1 MEGAVGGVVVETGR
15 KTPIRGEYDVV
26 VLGGGPAGIAAAVAA
41 ARAGSSTLLV
51 ERYGFLGGA
60 GTMSGLSNFCGL
72 HAKVHGVEDRQ
83 IVHGVVDDLLARL
96 AHFEGLAAVHPAYG
110 GKIMAQAYDTAAF
123 KLAADDLLQ
132 SAAVKILFHALAV
145 GVAMRSDTAIDAL
158 LIESKSGREAIRAGV
173 FIDCS
178 GDADLARW
186 AGAPFE
192 QSNRPGGTYYTSHMF
207 RMSGVDAGV
216 AAGARRL
223 IPQLMAEAESRGEQR
238 FPRKGAI
245 VSPICHDSEWYANAT
260 QQKRPDGSAL
270 DATNVDDLTYGEL
283 EGRRQIWQIFD
294 FIHKR
299 VPGFEQAYIVD
310 IPPQIGI
317 RETRRIVGQ
326 YQLSVDDVMS
336 CADFADAIGVN
347 GWPVEAHVAGDVIV
361 RFPPIA
367 GARGFHQLPFR
378 MIVPQRIENL
388 YVAGRCASMTHEGQS
403 SARVSGPCYVMG
415 QAAGTAAH
423 LALKS
428 GVLCPHVDVAALQ
441 RRLSADGVYF
451 GADVRSSDSQDGKR
465 ARGQI

>member
-1 MEGAVGGVVVETGR
+1 MEGAIARVVIETKR
-15 KTPIRGEYDVV
+15 ETPIRGECDVV

-41 ARAGSSTLLV
+41 ARKGNSTLLV

-60 GTMSGLSNFCGL
+60 GTIAGVSNFCGL
-72 HAKVHGVEDRQ
+72 HAKIHGVEHRQ
-83 IVHGVVDDLLARL
+83 VVRGIVDDLLARL
-96 AHFEGLAAVHPAYG
+96 RRFEGLAAVHPAYG

-145 GVAMRSDTAIDAL
+145 GVAMRSDSTIDAL
-158 LIESKSGREAIRAGV
+158 LIESKSGREAIRARI

-178 GDADLARW
+178 GDADLACW

-192 QSNRPGGTYYTSHMF
+192 QSNRPGATYYTSHMF
-207 RMSGVDAGV
+207 RMSDVDPKLAT
-216 AAGARRL
+216 GASRL
-223 IPQLMAEAESRGEQR
+223 IPQLMAEAESRGEQC

-245 VSPICHDSEWYANAT
+245 VSPITHESEWYVNAT
-260 QQKRPDGSAL
+260 QTRKPDGRAL
-270 DATNVDDLTYGEL
+270 DATNVDDLSYGEI
-283 EGRRQIWQIFD
+283 EGRRQIWQVFD
-294 FIHKR
+294 FIHKH
-299 VPGFEQAYIVD
+299 VPGFERAYIVD
-310 IPPQIGI
+310 IPPQIGV

-326 YQLSVDDVMS
+326 YQLCVDDVMN
-336 CADFADAIGVN
+336 CVDFPDVIGVN

-361 RFPPIA
+361 RFPTIA

-415 QAAGTAAH
+415 QAAGTAAD
-423 LALKS
+423 LALRS
-428 GVLCPHVDVAALQ
+428 GVSCQSVDVTVLQ
-441 RRLSADGVYF
+441 RQLSTDGVYF
-451 GADVRSSDSQDGKR
+451 DAGV
-465 ARGQI
+465 

>member
-1 MEGAVGGVVVETGR
+1 VESAISGVVVETSR
-15 KTPIRGEYDVV
+15 ETPIRGEYDVV

-41 ARAGSSTLLV
+41 ARKGNATLLV

-72 HAKVHGVEDRQ
+72 HAKIHGAEHRQVVHG
-83 IVHGVVDDLLARL
+83 IVDDLLARIDR
-96 AHFEGLAAVHPAYG
+96 FEGLAAMHPAYG

-132 SAAVKILFHALAV
+132 SARVSILFHAFAV
-145 GVAMRSDTAIDAL
+145 GVAMQSDTRIDAL
-158 LIESKSGREAIRAGV
+158 LIESKSGRQAIRARV

-186 AGAPFE
+186 AGAPYE
-192 QSNRPGGTYYTSHMF
+192 RSSAPYYTSHMF
-207 RMSGVDAGV
+207 RMSDVDAV
-216 AAGARRL
+216 KAAGARAL
-223 IPQLMAEAESRGEQR
+223 IPQLMADAERRGEQR

-245 VSPICHDSEWYANAT
+245 VNPIVHKSEWYANAT
-260 QQKRPDGSAL
+260 QQKKPDGSAL

-294 FIHKR
+294 FIHKN
-299 VPGFEQAYIVD
+299 VPGFERAYIVD

-317 RETRRIVGQ
+317 RETRRIVGR
-326 YQLSVDDVMS
+326 YQLSVDNVMN
-336 CADFADAIGVN
+336 CVDFPDAIGVN
-347 GWPVEAHVAGDVIV
+347 GWPVEAHVAGDVII
-361 RFPPIA
+361 RFPTIA
-367 GARGFHQLPFR
+367 DARGFHQLPFR
-378 MIVPQRIENL
+378 MIVPRGIENL

-415 QAAGTAAH
+415 QAAGTAAD

-428 GVLCPHVDVAALQ
+428 GVACPDVDVAALQ
-441 RRLSADGVYF
+441 RQLGADGVYF
-451 GADVRSSDSQDGKR
+451 GADVRPASTDETAR
-465 ARGQI
+465 ARA

>member
-1 MEGAVGGVVVETGR
+1 MEDAIGGVVIETR
-15 KTPIRGEYDVV
+15 RETPIRGEYDVV
-26 VLGGGPAGIAAAVAA
+26 VLGGGPAGIAAAVGA
-41 ARAGSSTLLV
+41 ARKGNSTLLV

-72 HAKVHGVEDRQ
+72 HAKIDGLEHRQ
-83 IVHGVVDDLLARL
+83 IVHGVIDDLLARL
-96 AHFEGLAAVHPAYG
+96 GRFEGLAAVHPAYG

-132 SAAVKILFHALAV
+132 SAEAKILFHALAV
-145 GVAMRSDTAIDAL
+145 GVAMRSETIIDAL
-158 LIESKSGREAIRAGV
+158 LIESKSGREAIRARA

-178 GDADLARW
+178 GDADVARW

-192 QSNRPGGTYYTSHMF
+192 QSNLPGETYYTSHMF
-207 RMSGVDAGV
+207 RMSGVDAGA
-216 AAGARRL
+216 AAGAHHL
-223 IPQLMAEAESRGEQR
+223 IPQLMADAESRGEQR

-245 VSPICHDSEWYANAT
+245 VNPINHESEWYANAT
-260 QQKRPDGSAL
+260 QQKKPDGGAL
-270 DATNVDDLTYGEL
+270 DATNVDDLSYGEL
-283 EGRRQIWQIFD
+283 EGRRQTWQIFD
-294 FIHKR
+294 FIHKH

-326 YQLSVDDVMS
+326 YQLSVDDVMN
-336 CADFADAIGVN
+336 CVDFPDVIGVD

-361 RFPPIA
+361 LFPTIA

-378 MIVPQRIENL
+378 MIIPQRIENL

-428 GVLCPHVDVAALQ
+428 GVSCQEVDVSALQ
-441 RRLSADGVYF
+441 RLLSADGVYF
-451 GADVRSSDSQDGKR
+451 GADVQSPGTEEVNR
-465 ARGQI
+465 ARA

>member
-1 MEGAVGGVVVETGR
+1 
-15 KTPIRGEYDVV
+15 VV

-41 ARAGSSTLLV
+41 ARLGNSTLLV

-72 HAKVHGVEDRQ
+72 HAKIHGVEDRQ

-96 AHFEGLAAVHPAYG
+96 RRFEGLAPAHPAYG
-110 GKIMAQAYDTAAF
+110 GRIMAQSYDTAAF

-132 SAAVKILFHALAV
+132 SAEVNILFHALAV
-145 GVAMRSDTAIDAL
+145 GIAMRSDISIDAL
-158 LIESKSGREAIRAGV
+158 LIESKSGREAVRARV

-192 QSNRPGGTYYTSHMF
+192 QSNKPGGTYYTSHMF
-207 RMSGVDAGV
+207 RMSGVDA
-216 AAGARRL
+216 AAAVDARRL
-223 IPQLMAEAESRGEQR
+223 IPDLMAAAEARGEQR

-245 VSPICHDSEWYANAT
+245 VSHMKHASEWYANAT
-260 QQKRPDGSAL
+260 QQKKPDGSAL

-310 IPPQIGI
+310 IPPQIGV

-326 YQLSVDDVMS
+326 YQLSVDDVMN
-336 CADFADAIGVN
+336 CVDFPDAMGLN
-347 GWPVEAHVAGDVIV
+347 GWPVEAHVAGDVII
-361 RFPPIA
+361 RFPTIA
-367 GARGFHQLPFR
+367 AARGFHQLPFR
-378 MIVPQRIENL
+378 MIVPQRVENL

-428 GVLCPHVDVAALQ
+428 GVPCPDVDVSTLKRQ
-441 RRLSADGVYF
+441 LSADGVYF
-451 GADVRSSDSQDGKR
+451 GADVHASDTEDGKR
-465 ARGQI
+465 ARG

>member
-1 MEGAVGGVVVETGR
+1 MEGAISSVIVETS
-15 KTPIRGEYDVV
+15 KQTPVRGEYDVI

-41 ARAGSSTLLV
+41 ARQGSSTLLV

-72 HAKVHGVEDRQ
+72 HAKIHGVEDRQ

-96 AHFEGLAAVHPAYG
+96 RRFEGLANPHGAYG
-110 GKIMAQAYDTAAF
+110 GKILAQAYDTAAF
-123 KLAADDLLQ
+123 KLAADDLML
-132 SAAVKILFHALAV
+132 SAGVHLLFHAMAV
-145 GVAMRSDTAIDAL
+145 GAAMRSDTSIDAL
-158 LIESKSGREAIRAGV
+158 LIESKSGREAVRGRV

-192 QSNRPGGTYYTSHMF
+192 QSNKPGGTYYTSHMF
-207 RMSGVDAGV
+207 RMNGVN
-216 AAGARRL
+216 AAIAADARRL
-223 IPQLMAEAESRGEQR
+223 IPDLMAEAEARGEQR
-238 FPRKGAI
+238 FPRKSAI
-245 VSPICHDSEWYANAT
+245 VSRMKHASEWYANAT
-260 QQKRPDGSAL
+260 QQKKADGSAL
-270 DATNVDDLTYGEL
+270 DATNVDDLTFGEL

-310 IPPQIGI
+310 IPPQIGV
-317 RETRRIVGQ
+317 RETRRIIGQ
-326 YQLSVDDVMS
+326 YQLGVDDVMN
-336 CADFADAIGVN
+336 CADFPDAIGLN
-347 GWPVEAHVAGDVIV
+347 GWPVEAHVSGDVII
-361 RFPPIA
+361 RFPTIA
-367 GARGFHQLPFR
+367 DARGFHDLPFR
-378 MIVPQRIENL
+378 MIVPQRIDNL

-428 GVLCPHVDVAALQ
+428 GVACPNIDVAALQ
-441 RRLSADGVYF
+441 RQLSADGVYF
-451 GADVRSSDSQDGKR
+451 GDDVQSPVTREHESAHG
-465 ARGQI
+465 